1 MGPTMTDRTS
11 LKIRD
16 PTHRRFARF
25 QREGESQT
33 DALARLLDAADVPE
47 HLVCS
52 ECGTGVQAHVAADD
66 RILCFECSSVDR
78 SALPD

>member
-1 MGPTMTDRTS
+1 MTDRTS

-33 DALARLLDAADVPE
+33 DALARLLDAAGVPE
-47 HLVCS
+47 ALVCS
-52 ECGTGVQAHVAADD
+52 ECGASVQAHVATGD